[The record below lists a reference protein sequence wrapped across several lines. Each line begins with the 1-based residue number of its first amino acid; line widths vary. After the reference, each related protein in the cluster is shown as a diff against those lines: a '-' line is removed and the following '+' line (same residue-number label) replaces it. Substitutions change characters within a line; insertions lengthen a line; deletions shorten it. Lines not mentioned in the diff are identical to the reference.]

1 MGLLHGAAGAEDA
14 AAGAVVGAEDAAA
27 RAVVGAEDAAAGVK
41 LGKHIELLFSLGN
54 EKRNWTT
61 MQTISSARA

>member
-1 MGLLHGAAGAEDA
+1 MVGAEDA
-14 AAGAVVGAEDAAA
+14 AAG
-27 RAVVGAEDAAAGVK
+27 AVVGAEDAAAGVK